1 MNKTL
6 LIAALLAAP
15 TLASADPVSDRVYLT
30 PTYVPACGANAKGF
44 TRVIQQPDGSSQP
57 TPYSAEFVVPQGMY
71 FEITSI
77 DYRTPYWTMWAKDYP
92 NYLDVTIRQRYGTM
106 STSVL
111 SAVYMNQTF
120 YGGDTSTP
128 WTAIGEYASPGAQT
142 HVVSYPVGPIMNTNG
157 RLCAQA
163 DVTDFWNFSGNVT
176 VRGRLIPTGSPVAT
190 TTTNAPL
197 SP

>member
-1 MNKTL
+1 MNKTIL
-6 LIAALLAAP
+6 AALLALP
-15 TLASADPVSDRVYLT
+15 ILASHAHADPISDRVYLT
-30 PTYVPACGANAKGF
+30 PIGVSACGANSRGF
-44 TRVIQQPDGSSQP
+44 TRVIQQPDGSWQP

-92 NYLDVTIRQRYGTM
+92 NYLDVVIRQRYGTM

-142 HVVSYPVGPIMNTNG
+142 HVVSYPVGPIMGVNG

-163 DVTDFWNFSGNVT
+163 DVFDFWNFSGTVV
-176 VRGRLIPTGSPVAT
+176 VRGRLIPTGSITAT
-190 TTTNAPL
+190 TTGTN
-197 SP
+197 SF